1 MSESL
6 TLHGRT
12 KKKLINLPEEWEELV
27 DLSTVTVHLT
37 EVGAKQ
43 NLIVK
48 RVQGLEVHLQT
59 QGIPVDCYYM
69 VVGDLLDIKEQSWY
83 NNQTYIRFT
92 MEDEYLSRCVVD
104 TVRRK
109 VHLYSDEGDTK
120 TVECETVEEFM
131 NVLHFVRDNC
141 PEDMLTYTNPLD
153 DK

>member
-1 MSESL
+1 MNEFL

-12 KKKLINLPEEWEELV
+12 KKKLINRPEEWEKLV

-69 VVGDLLDIKEQSWY
+69 IVGDLLDKE
-83 NNQTYIRFT
+83 
-92 MEDEYLSRCVVD
+92 E
-104 TVRRK
+104 
-109 VHLYSDEGDTK
+109 
-120 TVECETVEEFM
+120 
-131 NVLHFVRDNC
+131 
-141 PEDMLTYTNPLD
+141 
-153 DK
+153 